1 MKDTQ
6 RINEAFSD
14 VDDKYVTAA
23 MTPPRRLGKWARIA
37 LVAACIALLIGA
49 YFPIRNATFVLP
61 YMGGATFVNTEQK
74 KPSFSLGA
82 QKPAEISLPW
92 DDALYL
98 KGEVD
103 TKRYKPGE
111 AIELSFEIGL
121 KNDYPGDGALRLTLK
136 APDFDIAVKGYACE
150 NGVVT
155 IDDATPERYSVE
167 RPLALKVILTPTYAE
182 DYAMGTISLSVGFVP
197 DDMKALMDKIAASH
211 VPNANE
217 TWQTA
222 FFDGGALR
230 LGRAE
235 LDYAADTVELR
246 LDTSPRGA
254 VDIWEIMLAE
264 HYKMRKISGR
274 EFADMYFDYSYR
286 NSIYASV
293 DSYMTVEKTVRFSYM
308 SQNIRYANKEYV
320 DAPEIWERYEKVR
333 AFEMGDWEDYDSAEA
348 NAARRELAGYIL
360 LYMKEQGIIT
370 AEEYEAET
378 AHMANTKNV
387 GNWGVGFDQN
397 VARYSRV
404 LQKYMYTH

>member
-1 MKDTQ
+1 MNDKQ
-6 RINEAFSD
+6 RINDAFAD

-23 MTPPRRLGKWARIA
+23 MTPPRHLGKWARIA

-49 YFPIRNATFVLP
+49 YFPIRNAIFTLP
-61 YMGGATFVNTEQK
+61 YIGGATFVNTEQK

-82 QKPAEISLPW
+82 QKPSISLPW
-92 DDALYL
+92 DDTLYL
-98 KGEVD
+98 KGEVE

-111 AIELSFEIGL
+111 AIELLFEIGL

-136 APDFDIAVKGYACE
+136 APDFDIAVEGHACD
-150 NGVVT
+150 NGVIT
-155 IDDATPERYSVE
+155 IDDVTPARYSAQQ
-167 RPLALKVILTPTYAE
+167 PLTLKVTLTPTYDE

-197 DDMKALMDKIAASH
+197 DDRQALMDKIAASH
-211 VPNANE
+211 VPHANE
-217 TWQTA
+217 AWQTA
-222 FFDGGALR
+222 FFEDGALR

-235 LDYAADTVELR
+235 LDYAADTVEMR

-370 AEEYEAET
+370 AEEYEAEA
-378 AHMANTKNV
+378 AHMAKTDQV
-387 GNWGVGFDQN
+387 GNWGIGFDQN

>member
-1 MKDTQ
+1 MNDKQ
-6 RINEAFSD
+6 RINDAFAD

-23 MTPPRRLGKWARIA
+23 MTPPRHLGKWARIA

-49 YFPIRNATFVLP
+49 YFPIRNATFTLP
-61 YMGGATFVNTEQK
+61 YIGGATFVNTEQK

-82 QKPAEISLPW
+82 QTPAEISLPW
-92 DDALYL
+92 DDTLYL
-98 KGEVD
+98 KGEVE

-111 AIELSFEIGL
+111 AIELLFEIGL

-136 APDFDIAVKGYACE
+136 APDFDIAVEGHACD
-150 NGVVT
+150 NGVIT
-155 IDDATPERYSVE
+155 IDDVTPARYSAQ
-167 RPLALKVILTPTYAE
+167 RPLTLKVTLTPTYAE

-197 DDMKALMDKIAASH
+197 RDMQALMDKIAASH
-211 VPNANE
+211 VPSENE
-217 TWQTA
+217 MWQTA
-222 FFDGGALR
+222 FFEDGALR

-235 LDYAADTVELR
+235 IDYAADTVELR

-254 VDIWEIMLAE
+254 VDTWEIMLAQ
-264 HYKMRKISGR
+264 HYRMRKISGR

-293 DSYMTVEKTVRFSYM
+293 DSYMTVEKTVRFSYR

-370 AEEYEAET
+370 EEEYEAEA
-378 AHMANTKNV
+378 AHMAKTDQV
-387 GNWGVGFDQN
+387 GNWGIGFDQN